1 MARAGQ
7 RSLSFR
13 TPTIPKRGDTMIKAG
28 DMFKNIESGK
38 IFTVKSVD
46 PSTIILG
53 TKDGFQSMFVSPN
66 NMESVF
72 SPLVED
78 EVKEKPK
85 E

>member
-1 MARAGQ
+1 
-7 RSLSFR
+7 
-13 TPTIPKRGDTMIKAG
+13 MIKAG
-28 DMFKNIESGK
+28 DMFKNIESGR

-46 PSTIILG
+46 PGTIILG

-72 SPLVED
+72 LPVVEG
-78 EVKEKPK
+78 EAKEKPK

>member
-1 MARAGQ
+1 
-7 RSLSFR
+7 
-13 TPTIPKRGDTMIKAG
+13 MIKAG

-46 PSTIILG
+46 PRTIILG
-53 TKDGFQSMFVSPN
+53 TKDGFQSMFVKPN

-72 SPLVED
+72 MPIIED
-78 EVKEKPK
+78 EAKEKAK

>member
-1 MARAGQ
+1 
-7 RSLSFR
+7 
-13 TPTIPKRGDTMIKAG
+13 MIKTG

-46 PSTIILG
+46 PRLIILG
-53 TKDGFQSMFVSPN
+53 TKDGFQSMFVNPN

-72 SPLVED
+72 LPFVED
-78 EVKEKPK
+78 EAKGKPR

>member
-1 MARAGQ
+1 
-7 RSLSFR
+7 
-13 TPTIPKRGDTMIKAG
+13 MIKAG

-46 PSTIILG
+46 PRTIILG
-53 TKDGFQSMFVSPN
+53 TKDGFQSMFVKPN

-72 SPLVED
+72 VSIVED
-78 EVKEKPK
+78 EVKGKLK